1 MSNPSELRIISLLP
15 GATESVAALGLT
27 QSLVGRS
34 HECDYPPEVQQL
46 PVCTQ
51 ARLKSDRPSREIDQ
65 DVKQLVADALS
76 IYQLDLDAIAT
87 LQPTHIITQ
96 DQCDVCAVSL
106 PEVEA
111 GLKQITGIQPQVI
124 SLQPISFGEIWTDLE
139 RLAKAFGISPQ
150 PALSSLQKRAD
161 ACLEKTRNLP
171 KPTVIALEW
180 LDPLM
185 SAGSWLPELIA
196 MAGGECLLAEP
207 GKRSPYLSWDALTNT
222 NPDFIVIMPCGFD
235 LDRTRSEAA
244 VLPQHSDWGKLQ
256 AVQNR
261 HVYITDGNAYFNR
274 PGPRLVDSLEIM
286 AEILHPGQFDRAY
299 QGKGWDNFS

>member
-27 QSLVGRS
+27 EALVGRS

-51 ARLKSDRPSREIDQ
+51 ARLNSDRPSGEIDR

-106 PEVEA
+106 AEVEA

-150 PALSSLQKRAD
+150 LALESLQRRTD
-161 ACLEKTRNLP
+161 ACRKKTRNLP
-171 KPTVIALEW
+171 KTTVVALEW

-185 SAGSWLPELIA
+185 SAGSWLPELIS

-207 GKRSPYLSWDALTNT
+207 GKKSPYLSWDALVNT
-222 NPDFIVIMPCGFD
+222 DPETIVIMPCGFD
-235 LDRTRSEAA
+235 LDRTRTEAA
-244 VLPQHSDWGKLQ
+244 VLPQHPDWKQLQ
-256 AVQNR
+256 AVQNGR
-261 HVYITDGNAYFNR
+261 VYITDGNAYFNR
-274 PGPRLVDSLEIM
+274 PGPRLVDSVEIM
-286 AEILHPGQFDRAY
+286 AEILHPTQFNRVYPDTAW
-299 QGKGWDNFS
+299 QKFS